1 MGIGAWARIIGASIV
16 VLGTISSAQQTS
28 SLGPLPLDA
37 ILQAMQRAQAAVRPP
52 VSYQVIREYR
62 LSGAKDSRTDSE
74 VVAEVNFRPPGSKD
88 YRIQRSSG
96 SSRGEQLVRRV
107 LDHEVEATSN
117 KTSSAISP
125 NNYNFS
131 YLGEATVDGKACYV
145 LGLAPKRNEK
155 DLISGRA
162 WIDKHSFFV
171 RQVEGVTEKTPSWWL
186 KQVHVKLVFA
196 EREGIWIQTNMEA
209 VADVRIVGSH
219 TLTSQ
224 VLDYR
229 RQDEVAATPVYRSSA
244 VRKR

>member
-1 MGIGAWARIIGASIV
+1 MGA
-16 VLGTISSAQQTS
+16 AQQVGVQEATS
-28 SLGPLPLDA
+28 VDE
-37 ILQAMQRAQAAVRPP
+37 ILQAMQKAQAEVRPP
-52 VSYQVIREYR
+52 SSYQVIRQYR

-96 SSRGEQLVRRV
+96 SSRGQQLVRRV

-117 KTSSAISP
+117 KASSAISP

-131 YLGEATVDGKACYV
+131 YLGEATVDGQACYV

-155 DLISGRA
+155 DLIAGRA
-162 WIDKHSFFV
+162 WVDERSFFV
-171 RQVEGVTEKTPSWWL
+171 RQVEGVAEKTPSWWL
-186 KQVHVKLVFA
+186 KRVHVKLVFA

-209 VADVRIVGSH
+209 VADVRIVGTH

-229 RQDEVAATPVYRSSA
+229 RQDEVAATPIHRSSA